1 MGSVR
6 KSSWRPYLLYLG
18 LNIVVSAAT
27 VLIVLSM
34 WEGRAR
40 RVEPAATPTA
50 DVVASVASAVP
61 TITPTKVPSPTPNT
75 YTVRVGDTLSDI
87 AELFGITVE
96 ELMAANR
103 LTDPDSLSAGQ
114 VLKIPEVEVGEGGT
128 SRATPEPTETTAPQ
142 AQIVISGLEGAGDLE
157 KESVRL
163 LNQGGEVS
171 MEGWKLEDGQGHTYI
186 FPAFTFYGTGAVEI
200 HTRTGTNT
208 TIDLYWGLDQAVW
221 TPGKVIY
228 LRDAQGTL
236 VSRFQVPGN

>member
-6 KSSWRPYLLYLG
+6 KPTWRPYLLYLG
-18 LNIVVSAAT
+18 LNVIVSAIT
-27 VLIVLSM
+27 VLIVLSL
-34 WEGRAR
+34 WEGRSR
-40 RVEPAATPTA
+40 RVEPTATPTA

-61 TITPTKVPSPTPNT
+61 TITPTKPPSPTPNT

-87 AELFGITVE
+87 ADLFGISVE

-103 LTDPDSLSAGQ
+103 LTDPDALSAGQ
-114 VLKIPEVEVGEGGT
+114 VLKIPEVNPEPSAPGQ
-128 SRATPEPTETTAPQ
+128 ATPEATRAVETQ
-142 AQIVISGLEGAGDLE
+142 VQVVISGLEGAGDLA

-163 LNQGGEVS
+163 LNQGGEIS
-171 MEGWKLEDGQGHTYI
+171 MEGWRLEDGQGHTFI

-200 HTRTGTNT
+200 HTGAGTNT

-236 VSRFQVPGN
+236 ISRFQVPGN